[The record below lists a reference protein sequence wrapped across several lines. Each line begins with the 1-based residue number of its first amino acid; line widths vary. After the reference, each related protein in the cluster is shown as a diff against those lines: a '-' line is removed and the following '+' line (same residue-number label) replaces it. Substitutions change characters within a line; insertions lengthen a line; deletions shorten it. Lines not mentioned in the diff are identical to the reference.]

1 MKAKI
6 HPQYYN
12 EAQVSCACGNVFK
25 VGSTR
30 NQISVEICYKCHPLF
45 TGEERFVDT
54 QGQVEKFMAKR
65 DFAKKYLEKRKEQSN
80 KTQAKKAY
88 QPKTLKDLL
97 SSI

>member
-6 HPQYYN
+6 HPQYYS
-12 EAQVSCACGNVFK
+12 EATVSCACGNVFK

-30 NQISVEICYKCHPLF
+30 SQISVEICYKCHPLF

-65 DFAKKYLEKRKEQSN
+65 DFAKQYLEKRKEQN
-80 KTQAKKAY
+80 KKAAAKKTY
-88 QPKTLKDLL
+88 QQKTLKDLL